1 VDEEKMAVST
11 IKAIGQKADYLG
23 SDHTYRHFKEELR
36 VTPLMSRE
44 RWAVWENEGKKEL
57 SSRAAQRVDE
67 LLKNPPSDHLSGGQR
82 EKLARIEKKW
92 LEKLG

>member
-1 VDEEKMAVST
+1 
-11 IKAIGQKADYLG
+11 
-23 SDHTYRHFKEELR
+23 
-36 VTPLMSRE
+36 
-44 RWAVWENEGKKEL
+44 
-57 SSRAAQRVDE
+57 VDE

>member
-1 VDEEKMAVST
+1 MALSA

-44 RWAVWENEGKKEL
+44 RWAAWEGEGKREL
-57 SSRAAQRVDE
+57 IGRAGQKVEE
-67 LLKNPPSDHLSGGQR
+67 LLKSPPSDHLSGGQR
-82 EKLARIEKKW
+82 EKLARIEQKW

>member
-1 VDEEKMAVST
+1 MAVSV

-23 SDHTYRHFKEELR
+23 SDHTYRHFKDELR

-57 SSRAAQRVDE
+57 IGRAAQRVDE
-67 LLKNPPSDHLSGGQR
+67 LLKNPPSDHLSGSQR